1 MNNQTFKSPIAVHS
15 TLDDAN
21 LSAEEFRVMAHI
33 CRRCGD
39 GENGRQCDSAIG
51 SMAKICRL
59 HPDTVRTAITRLEQ
73 LKWVSVIERPGRT
86 KIHVA
91 HFPNP
96 SSLKVGVWPEGSS
109 MVSRKGSGFKVTLP
123 YDAKEARPPDFKG
136 DEGIPVS
143 DTTKETPKDV
153 YQLPFKSNEFKDAW
167 NDWNQHRIE
176 KRKPITPL
184 SAKKSLSKLSE
195 MGEAR
200 AIAAINHS
208 IANGWQ
214 GIFEQT
220 SLVVTSPPPQNNNL
234 IVAGRVMK
242 Q

>member
-1 MNNQTFKSPIAVHS
+1 MSERQFKLPVAVHS

-39 GENGRQCDSAIG
+39 EENGRHCDSAIG
-51 SMAKICRL
+51 TIAKICRL
-59 HPDTVRTAITRLEQ
+59 HPDTVRKAIARLVE
-73 LKWVSVIERPGRT
+73 LKWVSIIDRPGRT
-86 KIHVA
+86 KVHVA

-96 SSLKVGVWPEGSS
+96 SGLKVGAGSEVGG
-109 MVSRKGSGFKVTLP
+109 MVSREGYGLDVAPPTGFKGG
-123 YDAKEARPPDFKG
+123 PPPGFKG
-136 DEGIPVS
+136 DEGIPLR
-143 DTTKETPKDV
+143 DTKKVTPGD
-153 YQLPFKSNEFKDAW
+153 YFPLPFQSDEFKGAW
-167 NDWNQHRIE
+167 NDWKQHRIE

-184 SAKKSLSKLSE
+184 SAKKSLLELSA

-214 GIFEQT
+214 GIFEPT
-220 SLVVTSPPPQNNNL
+220 GPAVASPPAVGA
-234 IVAGRVMK
+234 ITIGGRTFK
-242 Q
+242 P